1 MQNQTQ
7 TVREFGLRDK
17 IGYMFGDIGND
28 FFFLLAGSFLM
39 VFYTSVLGVEPGA
52 AGTLFLVARIVDAFT
67 DITMGRI
74 VDRTRPA
81 KEGKFRPWIRR
92 MCLPVVISGTL
103 LFLPWISG
111 LPMWGRMI
119 YIYVTYILWGSFCY
133 TAINIPYG
141 SMASAI
147 TADPAQRGALS
158 TFRSIGAALAGVI
171 INVGVPLIIYRY
183 DEAGN
188 QIVIPMNF
196 FALAAVFAVG
206 ALVCYLLCYRLTT
219 ERIPIQTKAG
229 ESRNFGKAV
238 KDMTSNRALLA
249 IVAAA
254 VMLLLAM
261 LFAQSMNVYLFM
273 DYFKNKNAMS
283 AAGFL
288 STAATLV
295 LAPFSGAIIK
305 KIGKKEASAAAVLF
319 AAGVYA
325 VLYALRLK
333 NPWIFCLFVMFGN
346 LGTGLFNLLI
356 WAFITDIIDY
366 QEVVTGERNDGTIY
380 AVYSF
385 SRKLGQALAGG
396 LGGWLLQAIG
406 YQSSA
411 AGETVVQTEQVLRS
425 IYSVATIAPALCY
438 LAVGMILL
446 LWYPLNRQK
455 VKENTEY
462 LKAKRRE
469 QTR

>member
-1 MQNQTQ
+1 
-7 TVREFGLRDK
+7 
-17 IGYMFGDIGND
+17 MF
-28 FFFLLAGSFLM
+28 
-39 VFYTSVLGVEPGA
+39 
-52 AGTLFLVARIVDAFT
+52 
-67 DITMGRI
+67 
-74 VDRTRPA
+74 
-81 KEGKFRPWIRR
+81 
-92 MCLPVVISGTL
+92 
-103 LFLPWISG
+103 
-111 LPMWGRMI
+111 
-119 YIYVTYILWGSFCY
+119 
-133 TAINIPYG
+133 
-141 SMASAI
+141 
-147 TADPAQRGALS
+147 
-158 TFRSIGAALAGVI
+158 
-171 INVGVPLIIYRY
+171 
-183 DEAGN
+183 
-188 QIVIPMNF
+188 NF
-196 FALAAVFAVG
+196 
-206 ALVCYLLCYRLTT
+206 
-219 ERIPIQTKAG
+219 
-229 ESRNFGKAV
+229 
-238 KDMTSNRALLA
+238 
-249 IVAAA
+249 
-254 VMLLLAM
+254 
-261 LFAQSMNVYLFM
+261 
-273 DYFKNKNAMS
+273 
-283 AAGFL
+283 
-288 STAATLV
+288 
-295 LAPFSGAIIK
+295 K